1 MKVSMVALPDNS
13 SDWISGGSGGVG
25 SSAESRGSRP
35 SLDDSALTEESGSK
49 PRTFPPRSAA
59 QERRLREMV
68 TAHHG
73 LIWRVV
79 RRLGVSEADADDAAQ
94 EVFFVAASRLDD
106 IETGKERAFLYS
118 TAARVAANARRS
130 LRRRRAAHDNY
141 ENAPRDVVPLP
152 DALSDQ
158 RKAREVLDEI
168 LDALPDDMRE
178 VLVLFEMKELSIQ
191 EIAEALDMPLGT
203 VGSRL
208 RRAREKFQAAVERRR
223 AMAAFRTGAT
233 S

>member
-1 MKVSMVALPDNS
+1 MVALPDNS
-13 SDWISGGSGGVG
+13 SDWISGGAGGVS
-25 SSAESRGSRP
+25 SSAEARGSRP
-35 SLDDSALTEESGSK
+35 HLEESVDGEESLGK
-49 PRTFPPRSAA
+49 ARTFPPRSPA
-59 QERRLREMV
+59 QEKRLREMV
-68 TAHHG
+68 AAHHG

-223 AMAAFRTGAT
+223 AMATFRTGAT